1 MDLPSDA
8 EPMYYFVVLIVLGE
22 NARVVVHERDVPEVL
37 AIIRAHMPRA
47 APHVELIPEAMLDIV
62 R

>member
-1 MDLPSDA
+1 
-8 EPMYYFVVLIVLGE
+8 MYYFVVLIVLGE